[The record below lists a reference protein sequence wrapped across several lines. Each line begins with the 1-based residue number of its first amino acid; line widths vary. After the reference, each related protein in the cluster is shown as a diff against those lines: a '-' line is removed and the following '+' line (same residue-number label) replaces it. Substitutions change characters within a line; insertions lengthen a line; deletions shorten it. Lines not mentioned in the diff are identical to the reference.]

1 MIKKIRAKT
10 ILNYVK
16 QPDAW
21 FGMLLR
27 SGQRE
32 YLYAKL
38 DELFQGTRMKYN
50 IRYGEQYQCTVPHAQ
65 ELYQYFD
72 ELCKKYG
79 ITKR

>member
-21 FGMLLR
+21 FGVLLR
-27 SGQRE
+27 GGQRE

>member
-38 DELFQGTRMKYN
+38 DELFQGTRRKYE
-50 IRYGEQYQCTVPHAQ
+50 IRYGERYQCQFPMKKSYINYLMKSAKSTVLP
-65 ELYQYFD
+65 
-72 ELCKKYG
+72 
-79 ITKR
+79 KR